1 MEDSVFKLYDYAS
14 GRPYVINLPNENE
27 SEQEEGEGRKRTVLM
42 VPMNEVDP
50 YLVQVPDPQYQSADL
65 YILEMP

>member
-14 GRPYVINLPNENE
+14 RQPYVINLPNENE
-27 SEQEEGEGRKRTVLM
+27 STQKDRKRTVLM
-42 VPMNEVDP
+42 VPKNEDDP
-50 YLVQVPDPQYQSADL
+50 YLVQVPEPQYQSADL